1 MTPTPTA
8 TATATATATEPV
20 AADAAPSAITLTG
33 VTKTYS
39 AALPAALQGVN
50 LDILPGTSTA
60 IVGPSG
66 SGKSTILRI
75 IAGLEDAN
83 GGRVRLA
90 GRDVTAL
97 LPEERGIAM
106 VFQRPLL
113 FPHLTVLDNVAFA
126 DRAAGLSRAQARDR
140 AREHLELVHMA
151 EFGGRSPHSLS
162 GGQQQRVAVARALAA
177 KPSVLLLDEP
187 FSALDPGLKDDMHAM
202 IAEIRQAVNP
212 TILFVTHDR
221 DEASAMAE
229 RIVVLENGQLLQHDS
244 VDHVFHRPASLAV
257 ARLLGGK
264 NAFAGTI
271 ENGVHRSAL
280 GDVALDGDVASGPA
294 TLVFRHEAVTSTL
307 RQPTS
312 GADADAL
319 ATRHADAAAC
329 QRFGPRELHGVV
341 TSTVQRGPR
350 REVIVQVADAEV
362 YTEAAPGHPLSV
374 GDLVT
379 VSLPCEALWAVPA
392 S

>member
-1 MTPTPTA
+1 MTAELMT
-8 TATATATATEPV
+8 
-20 AADAAPSAITLTG
+20 SAITLTA
-33 VTKTYS
+33 VTKSYS
-39 AALPAALQGVN
+39 TVAPAALQDVN

-90 GRDVTAL
+90 GRDVTDL
-97 LPEERGIAM
+97 LPEQRGISM

-126 DRAAGLSRAQARDR
+126 DRAAGLGRAQARER
-140 AREHLELVHMA
+140 AREHLDMVQMSTFA
-151 EFGGRSPHSLS
+151 SRSPHSLS
-162 GGQQQRVAVARALAA
+162 GGQQQRIAVARALAA

-187 FSALDPGLKDDMHAM
+187 FSALDPGLKDEMHAM
-202 IAEIRQAVNP
+202 IADIRAAVNP

-229 RIVVLENGQLLQHDS
+229 RIVVLENGQLLQHDT

-264 NAFAGTI
+264 NAFAGVI
-271 ENGVHRSAL
+271 EEGVHHSGL
-280 GDVALDGDVASGPA
+280 GPIAVTSELPSGPA
-294 TLVFRHEAVTSTL
+294 TLVFRHEAVTVALQQSGNDVDAGAPATGNAGVTVC
-307 RQPTS
+307 QTS
-312 GADADAL
+312 GASQL
-319 ATRHADAAAC
+319 S
-329 QRFGPRELHGVV
+329 GVV
-341 TSTVQRGPR
+341 TSIARRGPR
-350 REVIVQVADAEV
+350 CEVVVRVGDAEV
-362 YTEAAPGHPLSV
+362 HTEATPRQPITV
-374 GDLVT
+374 GNNVT
-379 VSLPCEALWAVPA
+379 VNLPCEALWVVPE
-392 S
+392 

>member
-1 MTPTPTA
+1 MT
-8 TATATATATEPV
+8 TELMT
-20 AADAAPSAITLTG
+20 SAITLTS
-33 VTKTYS
+33 VTKSYS
-39 AALPAALQGVN
+39 TTAPAALHGVN

-83 GGRVRLA
+83 GGRVRLS

-97 LPEERGIAM
+97 LPEQRGISM

-126 DRAAGLSRAQARDR
+126 DRAAGVSRAQAREQ
-140 AREHLELVHMA
+140 AREHLEMVQMGTFA
-151 EFGGRSPHSLS
+151 SRSPQSLS

-187 FSALDPGLKDDMHAM
+187 FSALDPGLKDEMHAM
-202 IAEIRQAVNP
+202 IASIRAAVNP

-229 RIVVLENGQLLQHDS
+229 RIVVLENGQLLQHDT
-244 VDHVFHRPASLAV
+244 VDHVFHQPASLAV

-264 NAFAGTI
+264 NAFAGVVD
-271 ENGVHRSAL
+271 NGVHHSAI
-280 GDVALDGDVASGPA
+280 GAVAIDAHVASGPA
-294 TLVFRHEAVTSTL
+294 TLVFRHEAVTASL
-307 RQPTS
+307 RLTGSPS
-312 GADADAL
+312 SDAGLTA
-319 ATRHADAAAC
+319 AHPDAAAC
-329 QRFGPRELHGVV
+329 QRLGPRELRGTV
-341 TSTVQRGPR
+341 TAAVQRGPR
-350 REVIVQVADAEV
+350 RELVVRVGDADV
-362 YTEAAPGHPLSV
+362 HTEAAPGNLLSV
-374 GDLVT
+374 GDPVT
-379 VSLPCEALWAVPA
+379 VSLPCEALWTVPA
-392 S
+392 

>member
-1 MTPTPTA
+1 MTSETMSGESASPESMT
-8 TATATATATEPV
+8 
-20 AADAAPSAITLTG
+20 SAITLTA

-39 AALPAALQGVN
+39 AASPAALQGVN

-90 GRDVTAL
+90 GRDVTTL
-97 LPEERGIAM
+97 LPEDRGIAM

-126 DRAAGLSRAQARDR
+126 DRAAGLSRAQARKR
-140 AREHLELVHMA
+140 ARKHLELVHMA

-187 FSALDPGLKDDMHAM
+187 FSALDSGLKGDMHAM
-202 IAEIRQAVNP
+202 IAEIREAVNP

-229 RIVVLENGQLLQHDS
+229 RIVVLENGQLLQHDT

-264 NAFAGTI
+264 NAFEGTI
-271 ENGVHRSAL
+271 ENGVHHSGL
-280 GDVALDGDVASGPA
+280 GAVAIDADVEPGPA

-312 GADADAL
+312 GTDAAAL

-329 QRFGPRELHGVV
+329 QRSGPRALHGIV
-341 TSTVQRGPR
+341 TATVQRGPR
-350 REVIVQVADAEV
+350 REVIVRVADAEV
-362 YTEAAPGHPLSV
+362 HTEAAPGRPLAV

-379 VSLPCEALWAVPA
+379 VSLPCEALWAVPRQ
-392 S
+392 

>member
-1 MTPTPTA
+1 MV
-8 TATATATATEPV
+8 TELM
-20 AADAAPSAITLTG
+20 PSAITLTA

-39 AALPAALQGVN
+39 AASPAALQGVN

-126 DRAAGLSRAQARDR
+126 DRAAGLSRVQARER
-140 AREHLELVHMA
+140 AREHLELVRMA
-151 EFGGRSPHSLS
+151 EFGGRSPQSLS

-187 FSALDPGLKDDMHAM
+187 FSALDPGLKNDMHAM
-202 IAEIRQAVNP
+202 ITEIRDAVNP
-212 TILFVTHDR
+212 TILFVTHDHA
-221 DEASAMAE
+221 EASAMAE
-229 RIVVLENGQLLQHDS
+229 RIVVLENGQLLQHDT

-257 ARLLGGK
+257 ARLLGGT
-264 NAFAGTI
+264 NAFEGTI

-280 GDVALDGDVASGPA
+280 GAVALGADVDAGPA
-294 TLVFRHEAVTSTL
+294 TLVFRHEAVTATL
-307 RQPTS
+307 RRPS
-312 GADADAL
+312 NGADGAAPGTNHVDV
-319 ATRHADAAAC
+319 AAC
-329 QRFGPRELHGVV
+329 ERFGPRELNGVV
-341 TSTVQRGPR
+341 TATAQRGPR
-350 REVIVQVADAEV
+350 REVIVRVADAEV
-362 YTEAAPGHPLSV
+362 HTEAAPGQPLAI

-379 VSLPCEALWAVPA
+379 VSLPCEALWTVPE
-392 S
+392 